1 MQKNARDVVVV
12 RVSEQGDRE
21 DENFHSPR
29 AQLARAKLWS
39 EDQGNRVVDAFEE
52 IDVSG
57 KLPLAKRPGLLRAIE
72 MVEAGEADHIV
83 VAYFDRLVRSLKVQL
98 EVVERV
104 ERAGGEIYAIDHGRL
119 TNGTAATR
127 MSNNMMGAAFQY
139 YAEVTGEKVKAA
151 HERVVARGVLPNS
164 RISPG
169 YVRGEDGVLVVER
182 PTARIVVEA
191 FKRRDRGASLVQI
204 QALLAANGIE
214 RLISGVASMLRSRMY
229 LGEIHFGGLHNTR
242 AHEPIIKDRAL
253 FERVQRRTVSRGR
266 QAKSERLLARLGVL
280 RCGTCGSRMVINS
293 YSGNYRCGDTS
304 ARRCQRRAAVKA
316 DRVEQIVL
324 DAIRSYSTTADAHG
338 RASRKQQIREADEA
352 IERANAELDDT
363 IRQLGEL
370 GLLGRPAS
378 QETLEKLTAALDDA
392 HTFRARLG
400 DRGES
405 DVIGPDEIDKL
416 RDPAKRLAAWR
427 RLLTDTVE
435 SVTVA
440 PAITADGR
448 PSRLW
453 DPRRIDIRF
462 LGEHP

>member
-1 MQKNARDVVVV
+1 V
-12 RVSEQGDRE
+12 RVSEHGDRE
-21 DENFHSPR
+21 DENFHSPK
-29 AQLARAKLWS
+29 AQLAKAKLWS
-39 EDQGNRVVDAFEE
+39 EDQGNRVVDVFEE

-57 KLPLAKRPGLLRAIE
+57 KLPLARRPGLLKAIE
-72 MVEAGEADHIV
+72 MVVAGEADHIV

-98 EVVERV
+98 EVIERV
-104 ERAGGEIYAIDHGRL
+104 EHAGGEIYAIDHGRL

-139 YAEVTGEKVKAA
+139 YAEVTGEKVQAA
-151 HERVVARGVLPNS
+151 QERVVARGVLPNS

-169 YVRGEDGVLVVER
+169 YVRGQDG
-182 PTARIVVEA
+182 
-191 FKRRDRGASLVQI
+191 S
-204 QALLAANGIE
+204 
-214 RLISGVASMLRSRMY
+214 ISGVASMLRSRMY
-229 LGEIHFGGLHNTR
+229 LGEIHFGQWHNAR

-253 FERVQRRTVSRGR
+253 FERVQRRTVPRGR

-304 ARRCQRRAAVKA
+304 ANPCQRRAAAKA
-316 DRVEQIVL
+316 DRVEEMVL
-324 DAIRSYSTTADAHG
+324 DAVRAYSTTADAHG

-352 IERANAELDDT
+352 IDRANANLDDT

-370 GLLGRPAS
+370 GLLRRAAS
-378 QETLEKLTAALDDA
+378 QDTLGKLTKAVDDA
-392 HTFRARLG
+392 HTARTRLG

-405 DVIGPDEIDKL
+405 DVIDPDDIDKL
-416 RDPAKRLAAWR
+416 REPAKRRAAWR
-427 RLLTDTVE
+427 RLITDTVQ

-440 PAITADGR
+440 PAMTADGR

-453 DPRRIDIRF
+453 DPDRIDIRL
-462 LGEHP
+462 LGPARA